1 MAPVTALAASCW
13 TLFCKD
19 ESRLWQLFQITSPY
33 SMSGL
38 IRRLYKYV
46 KVDLSTLYLTYFSIF
61 NRLEAFLYIL
71 TIWFLLDIL
80 LCKVRPKWVW
90 HSTSLTTLVSR
101 SRGGWSCLLG
111 LGENATL
118 RDLTGFIVTNH
129 LSTHSEILFRS
140 ELRRPADTA
149 GSSTIS
155 NIVVSSA

>member
-1 MAPVTALAASCW
+1 MVPVTILAASYW
-13 TLFCKD
+13 TLSCKD
-19 ESRLWQLFQITSPY
+19 ESRLWADNIPTY

-61 NRLEAFLYIL
+61 NRLEAFLYVL

-101 SRGGWSCLLG
+101 NRGGWSCLLR
-111 LGENATL
+111 LREHTTL

-129 LSTHSEILFRS
+129 LSVRSEILWS
-140 ELRRPADTA
+140 PEIKDI
-149 GSSTIS
+149 SSPLTIIS
-155 NIVVSSA
+155 GIAYYTPEQ

>member
-1 MAPVTALAASCW
+1 MVPVTILAASYW
-13 TLFCKD
+13 TLSCKD
-19 ESRLWQLFQITSPY
+19 ESWLWKLFQITSPY

-101 SRGGWSCLLG
+101 SRGGWSCLLR
-111 LGENATL
+111 LREHTTM

-129 LSTHSEILFRS
+129 LSVHSEILWSPDFQ
-140 ELRRPADTA
+140 DI
-149 GSSTIS
+149 SSPLTIIS
-155 NIVVSSA
+155 GIAYYTPEQ